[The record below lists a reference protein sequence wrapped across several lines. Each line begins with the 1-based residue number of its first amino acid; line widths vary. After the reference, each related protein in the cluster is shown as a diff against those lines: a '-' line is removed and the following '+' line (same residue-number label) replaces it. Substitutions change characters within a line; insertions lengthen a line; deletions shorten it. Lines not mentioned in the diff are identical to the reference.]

1 MGKSGKQI
9 DVAYVAALARLEI
22 SAEAQ
27 ERLQRDME
35 SIVGYIEELAELD
48 VTGIEPLAHASMLT
62 NVVREDVTKK
72 PFDRALMLKNAPGI
86 INDNLIKVPQV
97 LPGEGMN

>member
-22 SAEAQ
+22 PAEAQ

-48 VTGIEPLAHASMLT
+48 VTGIEPHAHASMLT